1 MLSQN
6 MGRKRNSGRV
16 LFLSFLIA
24 SLRTIFVVWLLLVW
38 DRVLCQNQCTEVA
51 EKWDFF
57 FFHCTIDPG
66 EKKIPKSFQHK
77 AAKKIPKPCQ
87 LGNRYKALAR
97 RTKIVRFCSKGMT
110 RSSKNVA
117 ENDPGNQWKQSTAR
131 RKK

>member
-66 EKKIPKSFQHK
+66 KKKIPKAFQHK
-77 AAKKIPKPCQ
+77 AAKKFPS
-87 LGNRYKALAR
+87 LASWETD
-97 RTKIVRFCSKGMT
+97 TKRWQGEQKLSGFVQK
-110 RSSKNVA
+110 
-117 ENDPGNQWKQSTAR
+117 E
-131 RKK
+131 

>member
-57 FFHCTIDPG
+57 FF
-66 EKKIPKSFQHK
+66 
-77 AAKKIPKPCQ
+77 
-87 LGNRYKALAR
+87 
-97 RTKIVRFCSKGMT
+97 
-110 RSSKNVA
+110 
-117 ENDPGNQWKQSTAR
+117 STAQLILG
-131 RKK
+131 KKKSPNPFNIKLLKKFPSLASWETDTKRWQGEQKLSGFVQKE

>member
-57 FFHCTIDPG
+57 FSTAQLILG
-66 EKKIPKSFQHK
+66 KKKS
-77 AAKKIPKPCQ
+77 PKPFNIKLLKNSQALPVGKQIQSAGKANKNCQ
-87 LGNRYKALAR
+87 VLFKR
-97 RTKIVRFCSKGMT
+97 
-110 RSSKNVA
+110 
-117 ENDPGNQWKQSTAR
+117 NDQII
-131 RKK
+131 KKCR

>member
-57 FFHCTIDPG
+57 FFSTAQLILG
-66 EKKIPKSFQHK
+66 KKKIPKAFQHK
-77 AAKKIPKPCQ
+77 AAKKFPS
-87 LGNRYKALAR
+87 LASWETD
-97 RTKIVRFCSKGMT
+97 TKRWQGEQKLSGFVQK
-110 RSSKNVA
+110 
-117 ENDPGNQWKQSTAR
+117 E
-131 RKK
+131 